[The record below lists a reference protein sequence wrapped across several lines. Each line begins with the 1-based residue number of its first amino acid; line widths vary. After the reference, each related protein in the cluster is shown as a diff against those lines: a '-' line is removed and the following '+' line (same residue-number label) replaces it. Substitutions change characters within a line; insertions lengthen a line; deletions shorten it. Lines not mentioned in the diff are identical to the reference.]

1 MNEIWLLVG
10 STSINT
16 TTTRSHT
23 IITVLYTNNKK
34 SKDSIEQIIT
44 QIPTYPNHVITFE
57 PINKLLAIYHKE
69 SKVQIIYLSLFLA
82 KDLQRACR
90 EKGILKQ
97 KMF

>member
-16 TTTRSHT
+16 TTTLTHT
-23 IITVLYTNNKK
+23 IERFNRTYNYINT
-34 SKDSIEQIIT
+34 D
-44 QIPTYPNHVITFE
+44 YPNHFITFE

-69 SKVQIIYLSLFLA
+69 SKVQIIYLSLFLV

-90 EKGILKQ
+90 EKGILKH
-97 KMF
+97 KIF